1 MGSTLIVNLDDLT
14 LFKAST
20 TKSHILSTVIETS
33 LDCLCFAFMV
43 CLCSFYLRVTRR
55 TDKSFIALEE
65 NQLGGSLKIFCNDY
79 SPDSFV
85 ISRITK

>member
-1 MGSTLIVNLDDLT
+1 
-14 LFKAST
+14 
-20 TKSHILSTVIETS
+20 
-33 LDCLCFAFMV
+33 MV

-65 NQLGGSLKIFCNDY
+65 NQLGESLKIFCNDY
-79 SPDSFV
+79 GPDSFV